1 MLHRDLLQP
10 PPARAEAAADATPD
24 WRQRFQALATTARDA
39 RLKAYYAAGVPS
51 ADAPLSS
58 VPMAALDIETT
69 GLEPGRHEIVSIAL
83 VPMDLAQIQSS
94 RTQHWIVKPQGDLT
108 AESVTFH
115 GITHSQVA
123 LAPDFDD
130 VLQSLLAAMAGRVL
144 VVHCREIERGFLD
157 AALTARLGEGLQFP
171 VIDTMALEAQ
181 LHRQPTGFWGR
192 WRQAPP
198 PSIRLDDSRRRY
210 GLPSYRPHHAP
221 TDALASAELLLAQVA
236 DRFSPETPL
245 AALWS

>member
-1 MLHRDLLQP
+1 MLHRDLLKP
-10 PPARAEAAADATPD
+10 PGRADAAAVATPD
-24 WRQRFQALATTARDA
+24 WPQRFQILAATARDA
-39 RLKAYYAAGVPS
+39 RLQAYYAAGVPS
-51 ADAPLSS
+51 ADAPLST

-94 RTQHWIVKPQGDLT
+94 RTRHWIVKPQGDLT

-123 LAPDFDD
+123 QAPDLDA
-130 VLQSLLAAMAGRVL
+130 VLQPLLAAMAGRVL

-171 VIDTMALEAQ
+171 VIDTMELEAR
-181 LHRQPTGFWGR
+181 LHRRPAGFWAR
-192 WRQAPP
+192 WRHAPP
-198 PSIRLDDSRRRY
+198 ASIRLADSRRRY
-210 GLPSYRPHHAP
+210 GLPGYRPHHAP

-236 DRFSPETPL
+236 DRFSPQTPL
-245 AALWS
+245 GALWQ

>member
-1 MLHRDLLQP
+1 MLHRDLLK
-10 PPARAEAAADATPD
+10 PPARAKASAVATPD
-24 WRQRFQALATTARDA
+24 WPQHFQALAATARDM

-83 VPMDLAQIQSS
+83 VPMNLAQIQSS
-94 RTQHWIVKPQGDLT
+94 GTRHWVVKPQGDLT

-123 LAPDFDD
+123 QAPDLDT
-130 VLQSLLAAMAGRVL
+130 VLQSLLTAMAGRVL

-171 VIDTMALEAQ
+171 VIDTMELEAR
-181 LHRQPTGFWGR
+181 LHRRPAGFWAR

-198 PSIRLDDSRRRY
+198 PSIRLADSRRRY
-210 GLPSYRPHHAP
+210 GLPGYRPHHAP

-236 DRFSPETPL
+236 DRFSPQTPL
-245 AALWS
+245 GALWW

>member
-1 MLHRDLLQP
+1 MLHRDLLK
-10 PPARAEAAADATPD
+10 PPASADATPD
-24 WRQRFQALATTARDA
+24 WPQRFQALAATARDS
-39 RLKAYYAAGVPS
+39 RLQTYYAAGVPS
-51 ADAPLSS
+51 ADAPLST

-94 RTQHWIVKPQGDLT
+94 RTRHWIVKPQGDLT

-123 LAPDFDD
+123 QAPDLDA
-130 VLQSLLAAMAGRVL
+130 VLQPLLAAMAGRVL

-171 VIDTMALEAQ
+171 VIDTMELEAR
-181 LHRQPTGFWGR
+181 LHRRPAGFWAR

-198 PSIRLDDSRRRY
+198 PASIRLADSRRRY
-210 GLPSYRPHHAP
+210 GLPGYRPHHAP

-236 DRFSPETPL
+236 DRFSPQTPL
-245 AALWS
+245 GALWR